1 MDDKSEL
8 IHAFKVWDGHVNHPY
23 TISFI
28 DDRITCPHCRK
39 VKRLPTISQDNVAH
53 TNLIVDIQN
62 QNAEENKM
70 SEEKQDKK
78 LAKDLLV
85 FKQGQD
91 SLLTDLDTIDEGIQK
106 IKNKLSDLTNIKNL
120 HFLLGAG
127 ASSDAIPAMAAL
139 LSIVEER
146 VNSDQT
152 KNELDTM
159 PGQLSHD
166 DLKQRYMLAKD
177 NSLNNL
183 ENILGTF
190 YSKKAYL
197 KGIGESDGLNDYL
210 IRLIEQQIY
219 SSINIDLTSEGASKS
234 LTIYKNL
241 YQKLSLRNKDL
252 SRVNVFTTNNDL
264 LSETALG
271 YLNINYNNGFSSGL
285 SRTFNPARFT
295 YTYSRKID
303 SGMEKYE
310 PLENMVYLYKLH
322 GSISWI
328 ESEDNSFFNIKEV
341 DVKPGNPSNNNNV
354 LIYPTPLKQNKSL
367 GAPYADLI
375 REFKNRLLLQHA
387 VLIVIGYS
395 FSDEHINNAIYSALA
410 SNSSLSVVIFGN
422 YPNENLTK
430 LTDRRIY
437 QVSGV
442 VEEEDDFG
450 LPEQRRIHYFDYI
463 VDNFIPDLDRS
474 KDVEILE
481 DFIKSVK
488 SIRGDLG

>member
-1 MDDKSEL
+1 MPEQKRDD
-8 IHAFKVWDGHVNHPY
+8 N
-23 TISFI
+23 
-28 DDRITCPHCRK
+28 
-39 VKRLPTISQDNVAH
+39 
-53 TNLIVDIQN
+53 
-62 QNAEENKM
+62 
-70 SEEKQDKK
+70 
-78 LAKDLLV
+78 LAKNHLS

-91 SLLTDLDTIDEGIQK
+91 SFLTDVDNLDDGLQK

-127 ASSDAIPAMAAL
+127 ASSDAIPAMTDL

-152 KNELDTM
+152 AKELAIRAD
-159 PGQLSHD
+159 PLSHD
-166 DLKQRYMLAKD
+166 DLKRRYILAKE
-177 NSLNNL
+177 NSSNNL

-190 YSKKAYL
+190 YSKRAYSQ
-197 KGIGESDGLNDYL
+197 GVGESDVLNDYL
-210 IRLIEQQIY
+210 IELIEQQIY
-219 SSINIDLTSEGASKS
+219 NSINIDLKSEGARKS
-234 LTIYKNL
+234 LAIYKKL

-285 SRTFNPARFT
+285 SRTFNPARLS

-328 ESEDNSFFNIKEV
+328 ESDDNSFFNIKEV
-341 DVKPGNPSNNNNV
+341 DVTPGVTSSNNV

-375 REFKNRLLLQHA
+375 REFQNRLLLQHG

-410 SNSSLSVVIFGN
+410 SNSSLSVVVFGN

-437 QVSGV
+437 QVSGQV
-442 VEEEDDFG
+442 DDEDEDG
-450 LPEQRRIHYFDYI
+450 EPKKRKIHYFDYI
-463 VDNFIPDLDRS
+463 VDELIPDLDTS
-474 KDVEILE
+474 KDSEILE
-481 DFIKSVK
+481 EFIKSVK
-488 SIRGDLG
+488 SIRGDRR

>member
-1 MDDKSEL
+1 
-8 IHAFKVWDGHVNHPY
+8 
-23 TISFI
+23 
-28 DDRITCPHCRK
+28 
-39 VKRLPTISQDNVAH
+39 
-53 TNLIVDIQN
+53 
-62 QNAEENKM
+62 M
-70 SEEKQDKK
+70 SEEQQDKK
-78 LAKDLLV
+78 LAKDHLK
-85 FKQGQD
+85 FQQGQD
-91 SLLTDLDTIDEGIQK
+91 TLFTDLDSLEDGLQK

-127 ASSDAIPAMAAL
+127 SSSDAIPAMAKL
-139 LSIVEER
+139 LAIVEER

-152 KNELDTM
+152 ESEINAL
-159 PGQLSHD
+159 PGQISHE
-166 DLKQRYMLAKD
+166 DLKQRYLLAKEH
-177 NSLNNL
+177 SSNNL

-190 YSKKAYL
+190 YSKRSYL
-197 KGIGESDGLNDYL
+197 NGIGKTDGLNDYL

-219 SSINIDLTSEGASKS
+219 TSINIDLTSEGAQKS
-234 LTIYKNL
+234 LAIYKKL

-252 SRVNVFTTNNDL
+252 ARVNVFTTNNDL

-285 SRTFNPARFT
+285 SRTFNPARFS

-341 DVKPGNPSNNNNV
+341 DVAAGTSPNNKNV

-375 REFKNRLLLQHA
+375 REFQNKLLLQHG
-387 VLIVIGYS
+387 VFIIIGYS

-410 SNSSLSVVIFGN
+410 SNSSLSIVVFGN
-422 YPNENLTK
+422 YPAENLTK

-437 QVSGV
+437 QISGV
-442 VEEEDDFG
+442 VEEDDDIG
-450 LPEQRRIHYFDYI
+450 LPEERKIHYFDYI
-463 VDNFIPDLDRS
+463 VDNFIPDLDKS
-474 KDVEILE
+474 KDSEILE
-481 DFIKSVK
+481 DFITSMKSM
-488 SIRGDLG
+488 RGGQA